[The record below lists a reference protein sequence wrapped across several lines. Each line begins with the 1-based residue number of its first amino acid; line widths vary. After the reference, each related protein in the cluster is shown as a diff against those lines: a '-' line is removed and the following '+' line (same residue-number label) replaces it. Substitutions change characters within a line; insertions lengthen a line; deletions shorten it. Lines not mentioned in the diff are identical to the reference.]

1 VLNDLTEFLMTAAR
15 PILIVEDDDQQR
27 TLLIEALSLGN
38 EFEVTAA
45 ATLNEADAL
54 LGAED
59 ARFDAVLLDLGM
71 PDGSGFDYLAKWRN
85 QGHVMPIIIV
95 TGSCDEAEVVRG
107 LDAGA
112 NDYVTKPFRMNELLA
127 RLRTQVRIFEKS
139 ENATF
144 TIGHY
149 SFRPAAKLLVDREKR
164 RLRLTSK
171 EVEILR
177 FLYRAGAKPVSRPIL
192 LEGVWGYNSR
202 AETHTL
208 ETHIYRL
215 RQKMEINPAAC
226 RILVTEGGGYQLN
239 AA

>member
-1 VLNDLTEFLMTAAR
+1 MTAVR

-27 TLLIEALSLGN
+27 TLLIEALSLDN

-45 ATLNEADAL
+45 ATLIEADAL

-71 PDGSGFDYLAKWRN
+71 PDGSGLDYLVKLRKH
-85 QGHVMPIIIV
+85 GHVMPIIVV
-95 TGSCDEAEVVRG
+95 TGSCDDAEIVRG
-107 LDAGA
+107 LDDGA
-112 NDYVTKPFRMNELLA
+112 NDYLTKPFRINELVA

-139 ENATF
+139 GNATF
-144 TIGHY
+144 AIGHY
-149 SFRPAAKLLVDREKR
+149 SFKPAAKLLVDQEKR

-171 EVEILR
+171 EVEILQ
-177 FLYRAGAKPVSRPIL
+177 FLYRAGGKPVSRPIL
-192 LEGVWGYNSR
+192 LEAVWGYKSGV
-202 AETHTL
+202 ETHTL

-215 RQKMEINPAAC
+215 RRKMEIDPAEC

-239 AA
+239 AV

>member
-1 VLNDLTEFLMTAAR
+1 MTAVR

-27 TLLIEALSLGN
+27 QLLIEGLGLDN
-38 EFEVTAA
+38 EFQVTAA
-45 ATLNEADAL
+45 ATLNEANAL
-54 LGAED
+54 LGVED

-71 PDGSGFDYLAKWRN
+71 PDGSGLDYLAKLRK
-85 QGHVMPIIIV
+85 QGHVMPIIVV
-95 TGSCDEAEVVRG
+95 TGSCDEAEIVRG
-107 LDAGA
+107 LDDGA
-112 NDYVTKPFRMNELLA
+112 NDYVTKPFRINELVA

-139 ENATF
+139 GNATF

-149 SFRPAAKLLVDREKR
+149 SFRPAAKLLVDQEKR

-171 EVEILR
+171 EVDILQ
-177 FLYRAGAKPVSRPIL
+177 FLYRAGGKPVSRPIL
-192 LEGVWGYNSR
+192 MENVWGYNSG

-215 RQKMEINPAAC
+215 RQKMEIDPAEC